1 MTPLLMTVFTASLV
15 GSLHCVGMCGGLVTF
30 YAGSDASVGLRR
42 FASHVAYNGGR
53 LFTYVVLGAA
63 AGAFGSVIDLAG
75 SRAGYARV
83 AGIVAGALM
92 IVWGVYALA
101 QALGAKLPRVPAPAF
116 VTRAAS
122 RVYGELRGKPPA
134 IRALALGLF
143 STFLPCGWLYAFAI
157 VAAGTGHSYTG
168 MAVMTAFWL
177 GTLPWMAALG
187 ISVQVVAGPIRRH
200 VPVLM
205 ALVLV
210 VVGVLSVMDRSAIPF
225 ERAATVGSVKAISI
239 TDPSAATGEEGSCCK
254 KH

>member
-83 AGIVAGALM
+83 AGIVAGTLM
-92 IVWGVYALA
+92 IVWGGYALA

-122 RVYGELRGKPPA
+122 KVYGELRGKPPA

-157 VAAGTGHSYTG
+157 VAAGTGHSYAG
-168 MAVMTAFWL
+168 MAVMAAFWL

-225 ERAATVGSVKAISI
+225 ERAATVGSAKAISI
-239 TDPSAATGEEGSCCK
+239 TDPAAASGEEGSCCK

>member
-1 MTPLLMTVFTASLV
+1 MTPLLVTVFTASVV

-30 YAGSDASVGLRR
+30 YAGGDASVGVRR

-53 LFTYVVLGAA
+53 LFTYVLLGAA

-75 SRAGYARV
+75 SRAGYGRV

-92 IVWGVYALA
+92 IAWGIYALA
-101 QALGAKLPRVPAPAF
+101 QALGVRLPSVPAPAF

-122 RVYGELRGKPPA
+122 KVYGELRGKPPA

-168 MAVMTAFWL
+168 MAVMSAFWL

-187 ISVQVVAGPIRRH
+187 ISVQVIAGPIRRH

-205 ALVLV
+205 AIVLV
-210 VVGVLSVMDRSAIPF
+210 VVGVISVLSRSAIPF
-225 ERAATVGSVKAISI
+225 ERAATVGSVKAIAI
-239 TDPSAATGEEGSCCK
+239 TDPSAGEASEHSCCK
-254 KH
+254 KP